1 MIFWRRA
8 AAFRIALLLGKLAEK
23 QHEIRLQVALSAFD
37 PPREST
43 YDKQVG
49 QLRPA
54 PAWEPSHGNSGPD
67 GLRCPLVQW

>member
-8 AAFRIALLLGKLAEK
+8 AAFRIELNTGKLAKK
-23 QHEIRLQVALSAFD
+23 QHEIRLHRALSAFD
-37 PPREST
+37 PLREST

-54 PAWEPSHGNSGPD
+54 PAWEPSQRQ
-67 GLRCPLVQW
+67 LRA